1 MLATLLPA
9 LKELAVPLKLQ
20 LWDGKEIDIGPAP
33 SVTLVIRDPS
43 LVTQLASP
51 SLDVLGAAYVEGQID
66 LHGPV
71 DEVIRIGDVISQ
83 IGRAHV

>member
-33 SVTLVIRDPS
+33 SVTLVIRTPASS
-43 LVTQLASP
+43 LSWPVPAWMCLAPPMSKVR
-51 SLDVLGAAYVEGQID
+51 STCT
-66 LHGPV
+66 
-71 DEVIRIGDVISQ
+71 
-83 IGRAHV
+83 GRWMRSSVSAT